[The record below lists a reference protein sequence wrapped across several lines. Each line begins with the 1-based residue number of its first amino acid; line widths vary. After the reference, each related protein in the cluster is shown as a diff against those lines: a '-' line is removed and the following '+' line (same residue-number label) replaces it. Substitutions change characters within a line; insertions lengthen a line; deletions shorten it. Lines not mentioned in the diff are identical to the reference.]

1 MFQYFIKFSKVYI
14 DIYTVKLYNLDIDKE
29 AKMEINNIL
38 EMRSDYN
45 DIYVRC
51 SECRDMPTA
60 AERRREAAQ
69 ICKDFN
75 IIFERY
81 AVVDLIG
88 KEFLRKEA

>member
-1 MFQYFIKFSKVYI
+1 
-14 DIYTVKLYNLDIDKE
+14 
-29 AKMEINNIL
+29 MEINNIL
-38 EMRSDYN
+38 EMRNDYN
-45 DIYVRC
+45 EIYIRC

-60 AERRREAAQ
+60 AERRKEAAQ